1 MPFGIFGG
9 MKTSFRYFPFT
20 ELTLL
25 EVVRLSGFPY
35 STVWRHTSGKRKI
48 SAEAA
53 LVYEQTL
60 GVPREKLRPD
70 LWPPEETLQE
80 APATQGEVSHASQ

>member
-1 MPFGIFGG
+1 MPFGIFES

-35 STVWRHTSGKRKI
+35 STVWRHVSGKRKI

-53 LVYEQTL
+53 LVYEKTL

-70 LWPPEETLQE
+70 LWPAPQEVPDVQETS
-80 APATQGEVSHASQ
+80 PDN